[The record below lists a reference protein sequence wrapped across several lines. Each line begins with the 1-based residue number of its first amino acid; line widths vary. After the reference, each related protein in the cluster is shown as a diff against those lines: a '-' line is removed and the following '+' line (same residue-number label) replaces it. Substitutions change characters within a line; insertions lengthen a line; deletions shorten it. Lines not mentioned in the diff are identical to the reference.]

1 MTMMIKLMTVLGID
15 EGDGDVNGSERRTAD
30 SGSAVHGGGGGG
42 TYFRQNLTVAIVV
55 VLLNRLEFW
64 SRVSTRVSHG
74 RMSSGQQGVLTVRVS
89 SSMFGSTR
97 STGQPGSNPVKP
109 VNSSQLVSH
118 GSGQV
123 VSVSEYAVWFSSSGS
138 VSGPGQNKVNRLSNT
153 VKFGQLQ
160 STQDAGIRDLARYAM
175 STRCV
180 GDMRSSNFRGCGSCL
195 DEWQVLSCV
204 CFMFVVVSFE
214 QDFILLCCIFVA
226 CVDV

>member
-160 STQDAGIRDLARYAM
+160 STQDAVKFNRRGISNYLVIDFYLYA
-175 STRCV
+175 TELETEYIR
-180 GDMRSSNFRGCGSCL
+180 N
-195 DEWQVLSCV
+195 
-204 CFMFVVVSFE
+204 
-214 QDFILLCCIFVA
+214 
-226 CVDV
+226 